1 MFCMRNPNGHSLGK
15 TMKVLF
21 FAHLRDL
28 TGRAEIELDLGG
40 TLSADDPWA
49 RLIALYPGLSSSR
62 QEARLARNSDYA
74 TANTRFEAGDEVA
87 IIPPVSGG

>member
-1 MFCMRNPNGHSLGK
+1 MRNPNGHSLGK

-28 TGRAEIELDLGG
+28 TGRAEIELDPGG
-40 TLSADDPWA
+40 TLSADELWA
-49 RLIALYPGLSSSR
+49 QLIALYPDLASSR
-62 QEARLARNSDYA
+62 QVARLTRNSEYA
-74 TANTRFEAGDEVA
+74 TSNTRFEAGDEVA